1 MLGGA
6 SLSEPEARE
15 MVGQIMDGAL
25 SGVQAAGLLTALAA
39 RGESISEVVGAAR
52 AMRERSL
59 HVEHGLPL
67 VIDVCGTGGDAAGTI
82 NVSTIVAFVVAACG
96 VPVAKHGNRAA
107 SSACGSADVLEAA
120 HLPIDVDP
128 DRAARML
135 QSVRFAFLFAP
146 RYHPAMKTVGPV
158 RRELGVRTIFNV
170 LGPLT
175 NPAGATH
182 QIVGVATEAHVELVG
197 EALRQLGLV
206 AGAVV
211 HGSGVDEVV
220 GDRPTLVYQFD
231 AQGVRRWV
239 LEPAEHGLSVPL
251 EQLAGGSKEQ
261 CVAALDAVLQGER
274 SGRAEVIALNAGL
287 ALHVSG
293 KAARLEEGV
302 EMAREALA
310 SGRAYETFRSV
321 KAYSIE

>member
-1 MLGGA
+1 MIGA
-6 SLSEPEARE
+6 
-15 MVGQIMDGAL
+15 IMDGAL
-25 SGVQAAGLLTALAA
+25 SPVQAAGLLTAMAA
-39 RGESISEVVGAAR
+39 RGESIDEVVGAAR

-67 VIDVCGTGGDAAGTI
+67 VVDVCGTGGDAAGTI
-82 NVSTIVAFVVAACG
+82 NISTIVAFVVAACG

-120 HLPIDVDP
+120 QLSIDLGP
-128 DRAARML
+128 DRAASML
-135 QSVRFAFLFAP
+135 QSLNFAFLFAP
-146 RYHPAMKTVGPV
+146 LYHPAMKNVGPV
-158 RRELGVRTIFNV
+158 RRDLGVRTIFNV

-175 NPAGATH
+175 NPARATH
-182 QIVGVATEAHVELVG
+182 QVVGVASEPHVDLVG
-197 EALRQLGLV
+197 EALRRLDV
-206 AGAVV
+206 RAGAVV

-231 AQGVRRWV
+231 ERGARRWR
-239 LEPAEHGLSVPL
+239 LNPADYGVSVAL
-251 EQLAGGSKEQ
+251 AELAGGSKEQ

-321 KAYSIE
+321 KAYSGE